1 VDFLSKRKI
10 ILSSLLIGILVVLF
24 VCYKYF
30 NKIEKRDMAEYVPD
44 SAAAFLEINSLS
56 NLFSEII
63 KTDAWQKLASQ
74 FGISKQVEYLTTAA
88 DVLSFTGLAPAEANL
103 LATAQYALVLDNLEL
118 NSQENPDIK
127 ESSESSESSEL
138 EKGAGQ
144 LEIIPRFALVI
155 ETHSRASKVEE
166 YLGNRVSLLAQRIY
180 SNKVTSKE
188 ENFGDIKIKIFE
200 SEEKDRKIISA
211 QKGSVLIIGN
221 SLSTVKK
228 CLNVLLG
235 QEVSFKNNPNLKLAR
250 ERISQDSMVF
260 GFIKRETLS
269 KILQISTAFLPTL
282 SKISNS
288 ENQTLP
294 SIISLQLLEGLAYSA
309 SFKDGE
315 VVEQYFALIKPDLAE
330 RLTLSIKPSSKAL
343 NLTPKLRQTS
353 LDFTV
358 LLVERP
364 SEFLEEIVQTISSKT
379 DVVISFALRQLVI
392 ELGKKYGISPDDPIG
407 DLISNEV
414 ALIKLV
420 REEKQDFLIM
430 LPVSDK
436 FKALPSIGRYLRKGT
451 EKLVSEDYKGFE
463 IVSNPEFES
472 RAIAFLDGYL
482 VLGTKEELV
491 TFIDLWKNS
500 NLVQTN
506 KNNLEFLRNFTLMQK
521 AIFLS
526 SKVEKNKLADFFL
539 AISKL
544 LRTTDGSK
552 EILESDAIKS
562 VLENLHPTTSIGALT
577 DEGLM
582 IEKRSALGVFIY
594 ISNFFDMPASELQ
607 ETQKPK

>member
-1 VDFLSKRKI
+1 MDFLSKRKI
-10 ILSSLLIGILVVLF
+10 ILSSLLIVILVILF
-24 VCYKYF
+24 ACYKYF

-44 SAAAFLEINSLS
+44 SAAAFLEVNGLS
-56 NLFSEII
+56 TLFSEII

-88 DVLSFTGLAPAEANL
+88 DVLTFTGLAPAEANL
-103 LATAQYALVLDNLEL
+103 LAIAQYALVLDNLEL
-118 NSQENPDIK
+118 NSQENSDVK
-127 ESSESSESSEL
+127 ENLEPESLTPL

-144 LEIIPRFALVI
+144 LEIVPRFALVI

-166 YLGNRVSLLAQRIY
+166 YLANRVALLAQRIY
-180 SNKVTSKE
+180 SNKVTTKE
-188 ENFGDIKIKIFE
+188 ESFGDIKIKIFE

-211 QKGSVLIIGN
+211 QKGSVLIVGN
-221 SLSTVKK
+221 SLDTIKK

-235 QEVSFKNNPNLKLAR
+235 KEASFKNNPNLKLAR

-260 GFIKRETLS
+260 GFIKKETLS

-309 SFKDGE
+309 SFKQGE

-330 RLTLSIKPSSKAL
+330 RLTLSIKPSNKSL
-343 NLTPKLRQTS
+343 SLTPKLRQTS

-358 LLVERP
+358 LLVDKP

-407 DLISNEV
+407 DLIASEV
-414 ALIKLV
+414 ALVKLV
-420 REEKQDFLIM
+420 KQEKQSFLIM
-430 LPVSDK
+430 LPVSNK
-436 FKALPSIGRYLRKGT
+436 LKVLPSAGRYLRKGT
-451 EKLVSEDYKGFE
+451 EKLISEDYKGFE

-472 RAIAFLDGYL
+472 RAIAFLEGYL

-491 TFIDLWKNS
+491 TFIDLWNS
-500 NLVQTN
+500 PGRTN
-506 KNNLEFLRNFTLMQK
+506 KNSLGSLRNFTAMQK

-526 SKVEKNKLADFFL
+526 SKVEKNEVADFFL

-552 EILESDAIKS
+552 EILEGDAIKS
-562 VLENLHPTTSIGALT
+562 VLENLQPTTSIGVLT
-577 DEGLM
+577 DEGLVV
-582 IEKRSALGVFIY
+582 EKRSALGIFIY
-594 ISNFFDMPASELQ
+594 ISNFFDMPVSELE